1 MELNLHTQTYYTMSG
16 ILKQNVSKTEVPA
29 SNKNTRL
36 CREYIKCNGTDEGPY
51 TSCVLLCICIFP
63 SIG

>member
-1 MELNLHTQTYYTMSG
+1 MELNLHIETQYTMSG

-36 CREYIKCNGTDEGPY
+36 CTEH
-51 TSCVLLCICIFP
+51 
-63 SIG
+63 